1 MSVRVETARLRAEQ
15 VLRALVWVQDDPAES
30 HGLEQVADV
39 ACMSPFHFH
48 RVFRDLVGETLDDH
62 VRRLRME
69 YAAHHL
75 RMSPFAVADLSG
87 RTGYANHA
95 AFTRA
100 YRTHFGASPIQYRR
114 EFAHGDWT
122 KPEAFGGKTPYERPF
137 TLERKIWS
145 GAAVERLPGLR
156 VAFVRQLGSYRDL
169 HRPFARLARWASRRG
184 VWPKNPILIGAAHDD
199 PAVTPTERIRFD
211 ACLVVPDRVTGDS
224 DVGIRTLRPG
234 DYATASL
241 LGGCAATWEGHGQW
255 LACSYAKLVGRQVA
269 KAPAL
274 EIYFRSPLEV
284 PPHEVTCDL
293 MIPLEPA

>member
-1 MSVRVETARLRAEQ
+1 MRAEQ
-15 VLRALVWVQDDPAES
+15 VLRALIWVQDDPAES
-30 HGLEQVADV
+30 HGLEQVAHV

-75 RMSPFAVADLSG
+75 RLSPLGVAELSA

-100 YRTHFGASPIQYRR
+100 FRTHFGRSPIGYRR
-114 EFAHGDWT
+114 QHAHGDWT
-122 KPEAFGGKTPYERPF
+122 KLEAFGDRIPTERPF
-137 TLERKIWS
+137 SLERKVWGGSAI
-145 GAAVERLPGLR
+145 ERLPALR
-156 VAFVRQLGSYRDL
+156 VAFVRQLGPYRDL
-169 HRPFARLARWASRRG
+169 HRPFARLARWATRRG
-184 VWPKNPILIGAAHDD
+184 IWSRQPILIGAPHDD
-199 PAVTPTERIRFD
+199 PAVTPSHRIRFD
-211 ACLVVPDRVTGDS
+211 ACMVVPDRIEGD
-224 DVGIRTLRPG
+224 DEVGVRNLRPG

-255 LACSYAKLVGRQVA
+255 LACSYAKLIGRQVA

-274 EIYFRSPLEV
+274 EFYFRSPLEV
-284 PPHEVTCDL
+284 APNEVSCDL